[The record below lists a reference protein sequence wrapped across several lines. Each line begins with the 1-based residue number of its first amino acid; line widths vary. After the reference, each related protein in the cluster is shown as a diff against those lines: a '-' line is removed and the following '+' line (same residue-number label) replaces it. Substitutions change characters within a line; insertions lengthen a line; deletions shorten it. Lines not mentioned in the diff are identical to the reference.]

1 MAVCSELLPEA
12 ICGGPW
18 PEGVVMNVVVK
29 GEKVIAGDC
38 VMLSCR
44 ASAGLLR
51 VQDVD
56 GCQIRLDGEVRSV
69 EGEWC
74 QVFVKCEVLGRRDGA
89 YLVKTRMRDVE
100 LTSEVHEWRKVT
112 AKQIDRVRRYGN
124 DECEFWAPL
133 GESSF

>member
-1 MAVCSELLPEA
+1 
-12 ICGGPW
+12 
-18 PEGVVMNVVVK
+18 MNVVVK

-51 VQDVD
+51 VKDVD

>member
-1 MAVCSELLPEA
+1 MD
-12 ICGGPW
+12 
-18 PEGVVMNVVVK
+18 VVVK

-38 VMLSCR
+38 VLLSCR
-44 ASAGLLR
+44 DSAGLLR

-56 GCQIRLDGEVRSV
+56 GCQIRIDGVVRSV

-74 QVFVKCEVLGRRDGA
+74 QVLVKCEVLRRRDGA
-89 YLVKTRMRDVE
+89 YLVKTRLRDVE
-100 LTSEVHEWRKVT
+100 LTERVHEWRKVT

-133 GESSF
+133 RESRF

>member
-1 MAVCSELLPEA
+1 MD
-12 ICGGPW
+12 
-18 PEGVVMNVVVK
+18 VVVK

-38 VMLSCR
+38 VLLSCR
-44 ASAGLLR
+44 DSAELLR

-56 GCQIRLDGEVRSV
+56 GCQIRLDGEVKSV

-74 QVFVKCEVLGRRDGA
+74 QVFVKCEVLGGRDGA
-89 YLVKTRMRDVE
+89 YLVRTRLRDVE
-100 LTSEVHEWRKVT
+100 LSERAHEWRKVT
-112 AKQIDRVRRYGN
+112 ARAIDRARKTGT

>member
-1 MAVCSELLPEA
+1 MD
-12 ICGGPW
+12 
-18 PEGVVMNVVVK
+18 VVVK

-38 VMLSCR
+38 VLLSCR
-44 ASAGLLR
+44 DSAGLLR

-56 GCQIRLDGEVRSV
+56 GCQIRLDGEVKSV

-100 LTSEVHEWRKVT
+100 LTDGVHEWRKVT
-112 AKQIDRVRRYGN
+112 ARAIDRARKTGT

-133 GESSF
+133 RESGF